1 MDSKNLIEMV
11 TSLFTGLK
19 ISFKSAAFG
28 PLQEY
33 WNTSISEK
41 KYFSSFKTFDLE
53 TFSIFLKGMKSSFQL
68 ISSLFELFN

>member
-19 ISFKSAAFG
+19 ISFKSADFG

-33 WNTSISEK
+33 WNTS
-41 KYFSSFKTFDLE
+41 KYKENHFSTFKTLDLE
-53 TFSIFLKGMKSSFQL
+53 TFSICLKGMNLSFQL
-68 ISSLFELFN
+68 I

>member
-19 ISFKSAAFG
+19 ISFKSADFG

-33 WNTSISEK
+33 WNTSISKEND
-41 KYFSSFKTFDLE
+41 FSSFKTLDLE
-53 TFSIFLKGMKSSFQL
+53 TFLYF
-68 ISSLFELFN
+68 